1 MPHHIAALDA
11 GQTQGIGQLVDF
23 LAGVQAEER
32 PMSALLHGVTAALVV
47 STAPAQM
54 DSTVIDARITKLW
67 RAEVTATDTR
77 AFAFDIDRPLDMCGS
92 RASSASRE
100 TEVAIPGDGVD
111 EFANRHRD
119 LVATARLAHRL
130 GRPVTLSLDGCV
142 GGVARVVG
150 LEIQ

>member
-1 MPHHIAALDA
+1 
-11 GQTQGIGQLVDF
+11 
-23 LAGVQAEER
+23 
-32 PMSALLHGVTAALVV
+32 MSALLHGVTAALVI

-67 RAEVTATDTR
+67 PAEVTATDTR
-77 AFAFDIDRPLDMCGS
+77 TFAFEIDRPLDMCGGG
-92 RASSASRE
+92 ASSPNRE
-100 TEVAIPGDGVD
+100 TEVAIPGVGVD

-130 GRPVTLSLDGCV
+130 GRPVMLSLDGCV

-150 LEIQ
+150 IEIQ